1 MRPRIWPY
9 ATGFLLVAIVWTVY
23 VMAGSY
29 HYWQATGQEMS
40 HMGSSIRNGVLAALG
55 IAILAYGGSLA
66 WMHRSSNASVDSPSQ
81 KQAASAA
88 TTSSHPGTQAMLAQ
102 TGKKFALEVRGMGV
116 VVGENTDEE
125 IWQAIEKKA
134 DNYASYVSQNP
145 EDYADSPDQRLSD
158 LGAVTGLSF
167 KRGARHAV
175 DQWPLPV
182 FTWEPPK
189 AKNAGRPAGKLA
201 GRRQQAGLGVTLL
214 LWQEDANTDDG
225 AAMIEKLFAFFDTHP
240 DVPAALLFSAD
251 GSMMR
256 SLIETPGNVD
266 TPAIGHV
273 IPAMP
278 DSVGAFLIT
287 RADRV
292 DKLIRPFAVAQT
304 ANINKNNTEYDVVKL
319 WNFFWKKNDDRG
331 PESFDAHFKKEAKEA
346 GVASPSSIG
355 VMSSNWWQAQLPE
368 LWQTIGNQGPGEF
381 KPTPYIPVR
390 WTTWQLKQFDSA
402 PLLGYIHRPVDIK
415 LIDDHGQPLKTAV
428 QAEALKAGWEQ
439 AVAAL
444 PDNKEPKRLFYDT
457 TGNKQWVIP
466 LNQALAQ
473 VGTSAPHP
481 DEVKEGYDIGARIG
495 NTGTSSP
502 MVQIGLGL
510 IASYQQGGASATVNR
525 RPNGMASIVMVSP
538 PDEATKAA
546 WAQNHGGVSP
556 FK

>member
-1 MRPRIWPY
+1 M
-9 ATGFLLVAIVWTVY
+9 LLK
-23 VMAGSY
+23 
-29 HYWQATGQEMS
+29 
-40 HMGSSIRNGVLAALG
+40 IRNGALAALG

-66 WMHRSSNASVDSPSQ
+66 WMHRSSNASPDSSSQ
-81 KQAASAA
+81 KQAAPAA
-88 TTSSHPGTQAMLAQ
+88 VTASFPGAQAMLAQ

-116 VVGENTDEE
+116 AVGDKTDEE
-125 IWQAIEKKA
+125 IWEAIEEKA

-145 EDYADSPDQRLSD
+145 EDYTNSPGQRLSN
-158 LGAVTGLSF
+158 LGVATGLSF
-167 KRGARHAV
+167 KEGARNAV

-182 FTWEPPK
+182 IIWYPPK
-189 AKNAGRPAGKLA
+189 AKSASRPATDLA
-201 GRRQQAGLGVTLL
+201 SLRQEASLGVTLL

-225 AAMIEKLFAFFDTHP
+225 AVMIEKLFAFFDTHP
-240 DVPAALLFSAD
+240 DVPAALIFSTD
-251 GSMMR
+251 GSLTR
-256 SLIETPGNVD
+256 SLNGAPGNVE
-266 TPAIGHV
+266 TPKVGHV

-278 DSVGAFLIT
+278 DSVGAFLVT
-287 RADRV
+287 RSDRV

-304 ANINKNNTEYDVVKL
+304 ANINKTNTEYDVVKL
-319 WNFFWKKNDDRG
+319 WNFFWQKNDDQG
-331 PESFDAHFKKEAKEA
+331 PDSFEAQFRKEEKAA
-346 GVASPSSIG
+346 GVTSPSAG
-355 VMSSNWWQAQLPE
+355 AMSSSWWQAQLPE

-390 WTTWQLKQFDSA
+390 WTNWQLKQFDSA
-402 PLLGYIHRPVDIK
+402 PLLGYIHRPVDVK
-415 LIDDHGQPLKTAV
+415 LTDDQGQPLKTAV

-439 AVAAL
+439 AIAAL
-444 PDNKEPKRLFYDT
+444 PDNIEPKRLFYDT
-457 TGNKQWVIP
+457 SGNKQWVIP
-466 LNQALAQ
+466 LNQALSQ

-546 WAQNHGGVSP
+546 WAQRPHSASP

>member
-1 MRPRIWPY
+1 
-9 ATGFLLVAIVWTVY
+9 
-23 VMAGSY
+23 
-29 HYWQATGQEMS
+29 
-40 HMGSSIRNGVLAALG
+40 MGSSIRNGVLAALG
-55 IAILAYGGSLA
+55 IAILAYGGGLA
-66 WMHRSSNASVDSPSQ
+66 WMHRSSNASADSSSP

-88 TTSSHPGTQAMLAQ
+88 VASSLPGAQAMLAQ

-116 VVGENTDEE
+116 VVADKADEE
-125 IWQAIEKKA
+125 IWQAIEEKA
-134 DNYASYVSQNP
+134 DNYASYASRNP
-145 EDYADSPDQRLSD
+145 EDYTNSAGQRLSD
-158 LGAVTGLSF
+158 LGVSTGLSF
-167 KRGARHAV
+167 KEGARHAV

-182 FTWEPPK
+182 IIWYPPK
-189 AKNAGRPAGKLA
+189 AKRASRPAGDLA
-201 GRRQQAGLGVTLL
+201 GLRQQASLGVTLL

-240 DVPAALLFSAD
+240 DVPAALLFSTD
-251 GSMMR
+251 GSMTR
-256 SLIETPGNVD
+256 SLVETPGNVD
-266 TPAIGHV
+266 TPKEGHV

-278 DSVGAFLIT
+278 DSVGAFLVS
-287 RADRV
+287 RSDRV
-292 DKLIRPFAVAQT
+292 DKLIRPFAVTQT
-304 ANINKNNTEYDVVKL
+304 ANINKTNTEYDVVKL
-319 WNFFWKKNDDRG
+319 WNFFWKKNDDQG
-331 PESFDAHFKKEAKEA
+331 PDSFEAQFRKEEKAA
-346 GVASPSSIG
+346 GVTSPSAG
-355 VMSSNWWQAQLPE
+355 AMSSSWWQSQLPE

-390 WTTWQLKQFDSA
+390 WTDWQLKQFDSA
-402 PLLGYIHRPVDIK
+402 PLLGYLHRPVDVK
-415 LIDDHGQPLKTAV
+415 LTDDHGQPLKTAL

-439 AVAAL
+439 AVAVL

-457 TGNKQWVIP
+457 TGSKQWVIP

-546 WAQNHGGVSP
+546 WAQNHGSVSP

>member
-9 ATGFLLVAIVWTVY
+9 AAGFLLVAIIWTIY
-23 VMAGSY
+23 VMVGNY
-29 HYWQATGQEMS
+29 NHWQATGQETS
-40 HMGSSIRNGVLAALG
+40 YMGSSIRNGVLAALG

-66 WMHRSSNASVDSPSQ
+66 WMHRSSSASADSSSQ
-81 KQAASAA
+81 KQATSAA
-88 TTSSHPGTQAMLAQ
+88 VASSLPGTQAMLAQ

-145 EDYADSPDQRLSD
+145 EDYTNSADERLSK

-167 KRGARHAV
+167 ERGARHAV

-182 FTWEPPK
+182 IIWYPPK
-189 AKNAGRPAGKLA
+189 AKRASRPAADLA
-201 GRRQQAGLGVTLL
+201 GLRQEASLGVTLL

-225 AAMIEKLFAFFDTHP
+225 AVMIEKLFAFFDTHP
-240 DVPAALLFSAD
+240 DVPAALLFSTD
-251 GSMMR
+251 GSLTR
-256 SLIETPGNVD
+256 SLNGTPGNVD
-266 TPAIGHV
+266 TPKEGHV

-287 RADRV
+287 RSDRV

-304 ANINKNNTEYDVVKL
+304 ANINKTNTEYDVVKL
-319 WNFFWKKNDDRG
+319 WNFFWSKSKDDG
-331 PESFDAHFKKEAKEA
+331 PDSFEAKFIKEEKAA
-346 GVASPSSIG
+346 GVTSPTSFG
-355 VMSSNWWQAQLPE
+355 VMSSSWWQAQLPE

-390 WTTWQLKQFDSA
+390 WTSWQLKQFDSA
-402 PLLGYIHRPVDIK
+402 PLLGYIHRPVDVK
-415 LIDDHGQPLKTAV
+415 LTDDHGQPLKTAL

-439 AVAAL
+439 AIAAL

-466 LNQALAQ
+466 LNQALSQ

>member
-1 MRPRIWPY
+1 MKPRIWPY
-9 ATGFLLVAIVWTVY
+9 AAGFLLVAIIWTIY
-23 VMAGSY
+23 VMVGNY
-29 HYWQATGQEMS
+29 NHWQATGQETMY
-40 HMGSSIRNGVLAALG
+40 MGSSIRNGVLAALG

-66 WMHRSSNASVDSPSQ
+66 WMHRSSNASADSSSP
-81 KQAASAA
+81 KQAVSAA
-88 TTSSHPGTQAMLAQ
+88 VASSFPGAQAMLAQ

-116 VVGENTDEE
+116 IVGDKTDEE
-125 IWQAIEKKA
+125 IWQAIEEKA
-134 DNYASYVSQNP
+134 DNYASYASQKP
-145 EDYADSPDQRLSD
+145 EDYADSPDQRLTD
-158 LGAVTGLSF
+158 LSISTGLSF
-167 KRGARHAV
+167 KEGARHAV

-182 FTWEPPK
+182 IIWEPPK
-189 AKNAGRPAGKLA
+189 AKRASRPAASLA
-201 GRRQQAGLGVTLL
+201 GRRQQASLGVTLL

-240 DVPAALLFSAD
+240 DVPAALLFSTD
-251 GSMMR
+251 GSMTR

-266 TPAIGHV
+266 TPEVGHV

-278 DSVGAFLIT
+278 DSVGAFLVS
-287 RADRV
+287 RSDRV

-304 ANINKNNTEYDVVKL
+304 VNINKTNTEYDIIKL
-319 WNFFWKKNDDRG
+319 WNFFWKKNDDRS
-331 PESFDAHFKKEAKEA
+331 PESFEAQFRKQEKAA
-346 GVASPSSIG
+346 GVTSTSSG
-355 VMSSNWWQAQLPE
+355 TMSSSWWQAQLPE

-390 WTTWQLKQFDSA
+390 WTNWQLEQFDSA

-415 LIDDHGQPLKTAV
+415 LTDDHGQPLKTAL

-466 LNQALAQ
+466 LNQALSQ

-510 IASYQQGGASATVNR
+510 MASYKQGGASATVNR

-546 WAQNHGGVSP
+546 WAQNNGGVSP

>member
-9 ATGFLLVAIVWTVY
+9 AAGFLLVAIIWTVY
-23 VMAGSY
+23 VMVGNY
-29 HYWQATGQEMS
+29 HHWQATGQETMY
-40 HMGSSIRNGVLAALG
+40 MGSSIRNGVLAALG
-55 IAILAYGGSLA
+55 IALLAYGGSLA
-66 WMHRSSNASVDSPSQ
+66 WMHRSSNASADSSSQ

-88 TTSSHPGTQAMLAQ
+88 VVSSLPGAQAMLAQ

-145 EDYADSPDQRLSD
+145 EDYTNSAGQRVSD

-175 DQWPLPV
+175 EQWPLPV
-182 FTWEPPK
+182 ILWEPPK
-189 AKNAGRPAGKLA
+189 AKRASRPASSLA
-201 GRRQQAGLGVTLL
+201 GWRQQASLGVTLL

-240 DVPAALLFSAD
+240 DVPAALIFSTD
-251 GSMMR
+251 GSMTR

-266 TPAIGHV
+266 TPEVGHV

-278 DSVGAFLIT
+278 DSVGAFLVS
-287 RADRV
+287 RSDRV

-304 ANINKNNTEYDVVKL
+304 ANINKTNTEYDVVKL
-319 WNFFWKKNDDRG
+319 WNFFWKKNDDRS
-331 PESFDAHFKKEAKEA
+331 PESFEAHFRAEQKAA
-346 GVASPSSIG
+346 GVTSTSSG
-355 VMSSNWWQAQLPE
+355 TMSSSWWQAQLPE

-390 WTTWQLKQFDSA
+390 WTDWQLKQFDSA
-402 PLLGYIHRPVDIK
+402 PLLGYLHRPVDVK
-415 LIDDHGQPLKTAV
+415 LTDDHGQPLKTAL

-439 AVAAL
+439 AVAVL

-457 TGNKQWVIP
+457 TGSKQWVIP